1 VPRDAPVA
9 SLDRKQ
15 HLYLWLAGL
24 FVTALVVADLIGG
37 RFFRVGTVDLS
48 AGMLLFP
55 LTFVLTDVINEF
67 YGPVG
72 AKRITLLG
80 LGAAGF
86 ALAFVNIAIELP
98 PSAKGLPEAT
108 FREVLGMSRRLY
120 VASLLAYLIG
130 QFTDIAIF
138 ALLRRV
144 TRHKLLWLR
153 ATGSTLVSQAID
165 TTVVTSILLAGKES
179 TEAIARIVVHSYGV
193 KILFAVGL
201 TPVIYAA
208 HAIILRGLK
217 IDERP
222 TVS

>member
-1 VPRDAPVA
+1 M
-9 SLDRKQ
+9 DRKQ

-37 RFFRVGTVDLS
+37 RFFRVGSVDLS

-86 ALAFVNIAIELP
+86 ALAFVNLAISLP
-98 PSAKGLPEAT
+98 ASDKGLPAET
-108 FREVLGMSRRLY
+108 FAQVLGMSRRLY
-120 VASLLAYLIG
+120 IASLSAYVIG

-138 ALLRRV
+138 GALRRI
-144 TRHKLLWLR
+144 THHKLLWLR
-153 ATGSTLVSQAID
+153 ATGSTLASQAID
-165 TTVVTSILLAGKES
+165 TTVVTFGLLVGNEPLG
-179 TEAIARIVVHSYGV
+179 AIATIAWHSYLVKIVV
-193 KILFAVGL
+193 AVSL
-201 TPVIYAA
+201 TPIIYAA
-208 HAIILRGLK
+208 HALILRVLK
-217 IDERP
+217 IEE
-222 TVS
+222 TVPRAEA